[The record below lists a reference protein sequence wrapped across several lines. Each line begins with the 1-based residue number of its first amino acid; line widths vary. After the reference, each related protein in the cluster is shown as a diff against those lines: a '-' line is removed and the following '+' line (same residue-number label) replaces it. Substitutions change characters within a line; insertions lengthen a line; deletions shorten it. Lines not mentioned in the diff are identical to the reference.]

1 MVRNLTRDELTDKFR
16 LALRVNEELEF
27 KIGSHY
33 WDLGPTSSNRGYK
46 DKKGW
51 VLYQFYSDD
60 ITYIPSEDPEVIMNI
75 EIKGRTLLEH
85 FIEFELS

>member
-1 MVRNLTRDELTDKFR
+1 MNRKEIIDRFR
-16 LALRVNEELEF
+16 LALKVNDELEF

-33 WDLGPTSSNRGYK
+33 WYLGPTSSNYGYK

-60 ITYIPSEDPEVIMNI
+60 IIYISSEDPEVIMNI
-75 EIKGRTLLEH
+75 RIKGKTLLEH
-85 FIEFELS
+85 FIEFEEN